1 MNSQEK
7 VNKIKEILDSKK
19 AIDIEI
25 LKVEEKTTLAEYFV
39 IATGTS
45 TTHIRS
51 LVGEVE
57 EKMKELNIIP
67 NNLEGRMSDSW
78 IIIDYGSVIVNVF
91 SQEARGYYELDK
103 LWK

>member
-7 VNKIKEILDSKK
+7 ANKIKEILDNKK
-19 AIDIEI
+19 AIDIEV

-45 TTHIRS
+45 ITHIRS
-51 LVGEVE
+51 LAGEVE
-57 EKMKELNIIP
+57 DKMEELNITP
-67 NNLEGRMSDSW
+67 KNFEGRMSDSW
-78 IIIDYGSVIVNVF
+78 MILDYGSVIVNIF
-91 SQEARGYYELDK
+91 SPEAREYYELDK

>member
-7 VNKIKEILDSKK
+7 ANKIKEILDNKK
-19 AIDIEI
+19 AIDIEV

-45 TTHIRS
+45 ITHIRS
-51 LVGEVE
+51 LAGEVE
-57 EKMKELNIIP
+57 DKMEELNITP
-67 NNLEGRMSDSW
+67 KNFEGRMSDSW
-78 IIIDYGSVIVNVF
+78 MVLDYGSVIVNIF
-91 SQEARGYYELDK
+91 SPEAREYYELDK

>member
-7 VNKIKEILDSKK
+7 ATKIKEILDSKK

-45 TTHIRS
+45 VTHIRS

-91 SQEARGYYELDK
+91 SQEAREYYELDK

>member
-7 VNKIKEILDSKK
+7 ANKIKEILENKK
-19 AIDIEI
+19 ALDIEV

-45 TTHIRS
+45 ITHIRS
-51 LVGEVE
+51 LAGEVE
-57 EKMKELNIIP
+57 DKMEKLNIAAK
-67 NNLEGRMSDSW
+67 NFEGRMSDSW
-78 IIIDYGSVIVNVF
+78 MVLDYGSVIVNIF
-91 SQEARGYYELDK
+91 SPEAREYYELDK

>member
-45 TTHIRS
+45 VTHIRS

-57 EKMKELNIIP
+57 EKMEELNITP

-91 SQEARGYYELDK
+91 SQEAREYYELDK

>member
-7 VNKIKEILDSKK
+7 ANKIKEILDNKK
-19 AIDIEI
+19 AIDIEV

-45 TTHIRS
+45 ITHIRS
-51 LVGEVE
+51 LAGEVE
-57 EKMKELNIIP
+57 DKMEELNITP
-67 NNLEGRMSDSW
+67 KNFEGRMSDSW
-78 IIIDYGSVIVNVF
+78 MILDYSDVIVNIF
-91 SQEARGYYELDK
+91 SPEAREYYELDK

>member
-7 VNKIKEILDSKK
+7 ANKIKEILDNKK
-19 AIDIEI
+19 AIDIEV

-45 TTHIRS
+45 ITHIRS
-51 LVGEVE
+51 LAGEVE
-57 EKMKELNIIP
+57 DKMEKLNITP
-67 NNLEGRMSDSW
+67 KNFEGRMSDSW
-78 IIIDYGSVIVNVF
+78 MILDYGSVIVNIF
-91 SQEARGYYELDK
+91 SPEAREYYELDK